1 MRCVPFAGR
10 RYAHRALTPPDV
22 TWQVAAQSGQYIKYQ
37 CKKGACGT
45 CEVRVDGKWIRTCV
59 SQARHRACHRAPY
72 RVSRRASCRALCR
85 ASHSKVRLP
94 GTTLCTAPSCGGQV
108 PYVDPG
114 QTYKVQVKSSMKK
127 AKSASGFYS
136 FRCDSAAANPPC
148 AQGTPPARAPGANPN
163 CLCGCRS
170 IFAGMK
176 NNIVGMFGFLR
187 EGRKSQSRCR
197 RRARAWPPHA
207 LARGRDAVPG
217 PRPHPP
223 PLPCCLAPWTFM
235 PTGSRSGS
243 AARTS

>member
-1 MRCVPFAGR
+1 MHHIVYHVLHHAVH
-10 RYAHRALTPPDV
+10 YAVHHIPKCASL
-22 TWQVAAQSGQYIKYQ
+22 
-37 CKKGACGT
+37 
-45 CEVRVDGKWIRTCV
+45 
-59 SQARHRACHRAPY
+59 ARH
-72 RVSRRASCRALCR
+72 CR
-85 ASHSKVRLP
+85 
-94 GTTLCTAPSCGGQV
+94 TAPSCDGQV

-197 RRARAWPPHA
+197 RRGSSVATTRAC
-207 LARGRDAVPG
+207 PG
-217 PRPHPP
+217 PRCPARAPP
-223 PLPCCLAPWTFM
+223 PPPAPAVLLGTVDVYADRFEERIGGEDELM
-235 PTGSRSGS
+235 KLVAKKKAAKAAAAAAGLKSR
-243 AARTS
+243 

>member
-1 MRCVPFAGR
+1 MRCGSTASGS
-10 RYAHRALTPPDV
+10 ARA
-22 TWQVAAQSGQYIKYQ
+22 
-37 CKKGACGT
+37 
-45 CEVRVDGKWIRTCV
+45 
-59 SQARHRACHRAPY
+59 
-72 RVSRRASCRALCR
+72 SRRHGIGHAFVHHIVHHALHHAVHCAVHHIPKCASLAQHC
-85 ASHSKVRLP
+85 HN
-94 GTTLCTAPSCGGQV
+94 APSRGGQV

-197 RRARAWPPHA
+197 RRGSSVATTRACPGPRS
-207 LARGRDAVPG
+207 LPG
-217 PRPHPP
+217 PRPSPHPP
-223 PLPCCLAPWTFM
+223 PPPCCLAPWTFM